1 VNAHIKTF
9 VIDDEPLALRRLER
23 LLRADSDI
31 EVVGT
36 YDSTTAAAIGA
47 RDLSPQLLV
56 LDIRM
61 PELDGFA
68 LVSAL
73 SKQGINPYVIF
84 VTAHPDRSIEAFAVG
99 AIDYLLKPF
108 DGERLARA
116 VSRAKVLLTPGEVRR
131 GQQGVEHPSASLMED
146 PTRLLLSERGSVVV
160 LSLKDIEFMQA
171 FARHVKIYAAG
182 HCYVCH
188 QSLGELERRLANST
202 FVRVHRST
210 VINIQ
215 HLVQMYPTL
224 HGDYEI
230 RLKRGTRLTLSR
242 RYRDRLS
249 PFILTRAENSEST

>member
-1 VNAHIKTF
+1 MNGRIKTF
-9 VIDDEPLALRRLER
+9 VVDDEPLALRRLER

-31 EVVGT
+31 EIVGA
-36 YDSTTAAAIGA
+36 YDSATAAAVGA

-68 LVSAL
+68 LVAAL
-73 SKQGINPYVIF
+73 SQQGFNPYVIF

-116 VSRAKVLLTPGEVRR
+116 LSRAKILLTSGEVRR
-131 GQQGVEHPSASLMED
+131 GESAVQSSPSLMD
-146 PTRLLLSERGSVVV
+146 DRTRLLLAERGSVVV
-160 LSLKDIEFMQA
+160 LSLKDIEFLQA
-171 FARHVKIYAAG
+171 FARHVKIYAG
-182 HCYVCH
+182 GRCYVCH
-188 QSLGELERRLANST
+188 QSLGELERRLANNT
-202 FVRVHRST
+202 FVRIHRST

-215 HLVQMYPTL
+215 HLAQLDPTF

-242 RYRDRLS
+242 RYRERLT
-249 PFILTRAENSEST
+249 PFILTRFESREST

>member
-1 VNAHIKTF
+1 MSRRIKTF

-23 LLRADSDI
+23 LVSADSEI
-31 EVVGT
+31 EIVGT

-47 RDLSPQLLV
+47 RELCPELLV

-73 SKQGINPYVIF
+73 SQQGFNPYVIF
-84 VTAHPDRSIEAFAVG
+84 VTAYPDRSIEAFAVG

-108 DGERLARA
+108 DAERLARA
-116 VSRAKVLLTPGEVRR
+116 LSRAKVLLTSGEARSGR
-131 GQQGVEHPSASLMED
+131 SAAQPSPSLMDD
-146 PTRLLLSERGSVVV
+146 PTRILLAERGSVVV
-160 LSLKDIEFMQA
+160 LSLKDIEFIQA
-171 FARHVKIYAAG
+171 FARHVKIYAG
-182 HCYVCH
+182 GRCYVCH

-202 FVRVHRST
+202 FVRIHRST
-210 VINIQ
+210 LINIQ
-215 HLVQMYPTL
+215 HLAQMHPTF

-242 RYRDRLS
+242 RYRERLT
-249 PFILTRAENSEST
+249 PYILTRSESREST